1 MSEKASSTQ
10 VLTSLLSG
18 ELVRYGEP
26 KSFSGLTLVPLFS
39 ARRAPFEYVLLSTAV
54 RTGTAAVEEVGGGSV
69 PTLRIVNRGAAPIL
83 LVDGEHLIGV
93 KQNRIL
99 NTTILVPERSA
110 LDIPVSCVERGRWGR
125 SQGSARPA
133 SPMLFSN
140 VRAEKH
146 AAVTA
151 SVRGSGVFAADQG
164 AIWRGVAQ
172 KFTDLAVPSAPT
184 SAMQAAYE
192 HRANDL
198 DQYVKNLPRESGQTG
213 VVAALGPRI
222 LCADVFDRPES
233 LEGLWDRLVPSYAV
247 EAFFRPA
254 EAAART
260 SDAEKFLQDAAKARI
275 TEHTAVGRG
284 TDLRLTGDVL
294 VGAAL
299 EAEEAIIHLAL
310 FPTERPAG
318 EPADPNFATA
328 NARRRGMTHSRTRPA
343 Q

>member
-1 MSEKASSTQ
+1 MPEKHSSTQ
-10 VLTSLLSG
+10 VLTSMLSG
-18 ELVRYGEP
+18 EVIRYGEP

-39 ARRAPFEYVLLSTAV
+39 PRRAPFEYVLLSTAV

-93 KQNRIL
+93 RQNRIL
-99 NTTILVPERSA
+99 NTTILVPEKSS
-110 LDIPVSCVERGRWGR
+110 LDIPVSCVEQGRWGQ

-140 VRAEKH
+140 VRGEKH
-146 AAVTA
+146 AAMAA
-151 SVRGSGVFAADQG
+151 SVRGSGVFAADQL
-164 AIWRGVAQ
+164 AIWRGVRQ
-172 KFTDLAVPSAPT
+172 KFADLGTPSAPT
-184 SAMQAAYE
+184 SAMHAAYE

-198 DQYVKNLPRESGQTG
+198 GQYLKNLPRESGQTG

-247 EAFFRPA
+247 EAIFRPA
-254 EAAART
+254 EGAARA
-260 SDAEKFLQDAAKARI
+260 SDAERFLRDAAKARI

-284 TDLRLTGDVL
+284 TDLRLTGDAL

-310 FPTERPAG
+310 FPTEGPAG
-318 EPADPNFATA
+318 ELVDPNFATA
-328 NARRRGMTHSRTRPA
+328 NSRRRGMTHHRTQPA
-343 Q
+343 R